1 MAGVAMTNLM
11 THHQGSSAKT
21 VETTAV
27 HELRVE
33 VISEETVKP
42 SSPTP
47 DEIRT
52 TFRISVFDQFSPA
65 IYVPVLLF
73 YRGGD
78 EKASDKSR
86 RLRLALSDVLTQF
99 YPLAGRIKEN
109 FWVDCSDQGVAY
121 KEAKV
126 GCLLDDIL
134 EKPEPAALTKLLP
147 IAVESPESGT
157 GLLLL
162 IQASFFECGGVAVG
176 VCISHKIADGA
187 SLGTFLRSWA
197 GSARGEVASPSFT
210 ISSTFPP
217 REDLKSLPTV
227 ELAKDR
233 CVTRRFVFESSRMAA
248 LRAKASGPA
257 VPLPTRVEAA
267 SALIWKCASN
277 ASRRSHGDPSRPA
290 ILSHAVNLRRKPA
303 ADLHLSPE
311 NSMGNLVGSFTTRN
325 DDAGAEVACLVADM
339 RASRR
344 EYMESYPKI
353 LQVETPESTA
363 KMVSEAAAQFS
374 SLMNS
379 DGADFYN
386 CSSWCNFRLYET
398 DFGRGR
404 PAWVATG
411 GSEFK
416 NSIVLVD
423 SNDKEGVEVW
433 LTLTETDMTE
443 LESDQELL
451 QFALVNPGIITSPR
465 NRPYNV

>member
-162 IQASFFECGGVAVG
+162 IQASFFECGGVAR
-176 VCISHKIADGA
+176 C
-187 SLGTFLRSWA
+187 W
-197 GSARGEVASPSFT
+197 RGMELIPVPMIPA
-210 ISSTFPP
+210 
-217 REDLKSLPTV
+217 LP
-227 ELAKDR
+227 
-233 CVTRRFVFESSRMAA
+233 
-248 LRAKASGPA
+248 
-257 VPLPTRVEAA
+257 
-267 SALIWKCASN
+267 
-277 ASRRSHGDPSRPA
+277 
-290 ILSHAVNLRRKPA
+290 
-303 ADLHLSPE
+303 
-311 NSMGNLVGSFTTRN
+311 
-325 DDAGAEVACLVADM
+325 
-339 RASRR
+339 
-344 EYMESYPKI
+344 
-353 LQVETPESTA
+353 
-363 KMVSEAAAQFS
+363 
-374 SLMNS
+374 
-379 DGADFYN
+379 
-386 CSSWCNFRLYET
+386 
-398 DFGRGR
+398 
-404 PAWVATG
+404 
-411 GSEFK
+411 
-416 NSIVLVD
+416 
-423 SNDKEGVEVW
+423 
-433 LTLTETDMTE
+433 
-443 LESDQELL
+443 
-451 QFALVNPGIITSPR
+451 
-465 NRPYNV
+465 